1 MDRNASPM
9 TIAWI
14 DSCSG
19 NNDLLCWAG
28 GMRFPADGSH
38 QNHSYPSWW
47 RKGSVSMGLLNTS
60 SVPGSWSAVLFV
72 LVVCSLVRLGSLGT
86 KEKCS
91 RRNLC
96 SAKKRGA
103 VASWGPLQGDPR
115 ASIPAAHCWSCR
127 ARRQGPMHTIPDCTC
142 SDATVLLKFA
152 LRRSGFSQQLSLCF
166 KICHS
171 CLVPGPS
178 TLYSASVSR

>member
-72 LVVCSLVRLGSLGT
+72 LVVCSLVRLDSLCT
-86 KEKCS
+86 KEKYS

-127 ARRQGPMHTIPDCTC
+127 ARVSFYTARIFFFAIWMIAGWGNCWRRGRGRHEGLLSYCTAWSWQLQQG
-142 SDATVLLKFA
+142 
-152 LRRSGFSQQLSLCF
+152 SGDLE
-166 KICHS
+166 KI
-171 CLVPGPS
+171 
-178 TLYSASVSR
+178 